1 MAKKLI
7 FAAKTIF
14 SMWRPKI
21 FFSICY
27 HKIFIFSLK
36 KYLGI
41 FLCSIYMLHNAI
53 YLEQKNA
60 EKFECKYCDIKCSK
74 KSNYIK
80 HLLTSKHS
88 NATKCYINA
97 TQKEQKN
104 ATCPFCEKKF
114 LHSSSMY
121 RHKNICKNKSENN
134 INQIFNNNV
143 ESNNNDKLVKYLMK
157 ENTELKHMI
166 IDVCKNINNSQN
178 NNSFN
183 NTTYSNSNNKTFN
196 LQFFLNET
204 CKDAM
209 NIMDFIDSIKLQL
222 TDLENVGKLGYV
234 EGISN
239 IITSNLNALDIT
251 QRPIHCADKKRD
263 VLYVKDENKWEKEDE
278 QKKKI
283 KKAIHRVACKTQRL
297 ISNFKEEHPD
307 CLKSSSKFSDQYN
320 KIIVE
325 SMGGS
330 GNNDLE
336 KEEKII
342 RNISK
347 QVLIEKD

>member
-1 MAKKLI
+1 
-7 FAAKTIF
+7 
-14 SMWRPKI
+14 
-21 FFSICY
+21 
-27 HKIFIFSLK
+27 
-36 KYLGI
+36 
-41 FLCSIYMLHNAI
+41 MLHNAI

-60 EKFECKYCDIKCSK
+60 ENFECKYCNVKCCK
-74 KSNYIK
+74 KSNFTK
-80 HLLTSKHS
+80 HLLTSKHT

-97 TQKEQKN
+97 TQKELKN
-104 ATCPFCEKKF
+104 AKCPFCEKKF
-114 LHSSSMY
+114 IHSSSMY

-134 INQIFNNNV
+134 INQILNNNL

-157 ENTELKHMI
+157 ENSELKNMI
-166 IDVCKNINNSQN
+166 IDVCKNINTTSQN

-183 NTTYSNSNNKTFN
+183 NTTYSTSNNKTFN

-347 QVLIEKD
+347 QVLIEKE